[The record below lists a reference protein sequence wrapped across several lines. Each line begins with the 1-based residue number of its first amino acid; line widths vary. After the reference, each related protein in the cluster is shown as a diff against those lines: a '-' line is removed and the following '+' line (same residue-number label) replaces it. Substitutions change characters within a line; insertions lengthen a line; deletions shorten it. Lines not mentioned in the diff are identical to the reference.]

1 MKDLGCRFMSW
12 GQAPALWDYPHPLDS
27 GPVSGYGACFC
38 RSDESGGRI
47 DQMAGRL
54 GHRWGRAPRL
64 RGFPS
69 HPLDSGFRRNDECE
83 GIPTDAGMTRPTVVT
98 GTIHPGSESGTCFRT
113 NRSCRQGPAHEGMK
127 IGAPVGGSSLRLLGT
142 RVGCRSAWSGGQA
155 PALHSSF
162 PARNE
167 HELEDVSSP
176 AIPDRSP
183 GHAFVPMTKSGT
195 RRTRRVPGVQGG

>member
-1 MKDLGCRFMSW
+1 MAGW
-12 GQAPALWDYPHPLDS
+12 GLS
-27 GPVSGYGACFC
+27 VRCG
-38 RSDESGGRI
+38 RSGGATVANERPRYHFSFPARNEHEVEEVSWPAI
-47 DQMAGRL
+47 PDRSPGHAFVPIAHAGR
-54 GHRWGRAPRL
+54 
-64 RGFPS
+64 
-69 HPLDSGFRRNDECE
+69 
-83 GIPTDAGMTRPTVVT
+83 
-98 GTIHPGSESGTCFRT
+98 
-113 NRSCRQGPAHEGMK
+113 GPAHEGMK